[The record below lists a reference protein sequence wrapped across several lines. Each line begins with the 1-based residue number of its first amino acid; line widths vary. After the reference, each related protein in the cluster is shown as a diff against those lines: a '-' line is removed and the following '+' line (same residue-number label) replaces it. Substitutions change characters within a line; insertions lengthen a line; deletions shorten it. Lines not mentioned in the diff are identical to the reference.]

1 VGAALL
7 AYTAGGREIGPDLY
21 DPAARAPEVM
31 EAVSGTSVAWIRP
44 LVSYTVTSATVSI
57 ARGMTAGFRL
67 SDGSVAWRD
76 PGTVYMCGELPC
88 PGQGI
93 GGGAP
98 TLGLRLRVTGT
109 ATTTRSDGTPQLS
122 PGGDVTIEG
131 FDLATGKTLWSYDA
145 GADGAL
151 MLGGCRSSV
160 PRWSP

>member
-44 LVSYTVTSATVSI
+44 LASYTVTKATVSI

-93 GGGAP
+93 GGGTP
-98 TLGLRLRVTGT
+98 DLGIAT
-109 ATTTRSDGTPQLS
+109 AGNRHGHYHP
-122 PGGDVTIEG
+122 VRR
-131 FDLATGKTLWSYDA
+131 DA
-145 GADGAL
+145 AAF
-151 MLGGCRSSV
+151 
-160 PRWSP
+160 PRRRRDDRGL